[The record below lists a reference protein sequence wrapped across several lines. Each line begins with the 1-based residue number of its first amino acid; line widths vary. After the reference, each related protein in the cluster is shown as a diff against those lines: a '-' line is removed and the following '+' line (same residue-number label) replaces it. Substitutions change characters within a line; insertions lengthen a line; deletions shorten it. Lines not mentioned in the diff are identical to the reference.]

1 MLSIFGST
9 SIHVLRSIQQL
20 IFFAMMI
27 ALSLTLTQR
36 SVNRLITIFLVCLP
50 MKIVPPFIYSFQLN
64 RDIAPLTDIE
74 ITPAIVFDKLM
85 HLNPSKSSG
94 PEGWLLLSL
103 KEMAQQLCAPLCILF
118 KKSL

>member
-1 MLSIFGST
+1 MFTNEDCSSI
-9 SIHVLRSIQQL
+9 R
-20 IFFAMMI
+20 
-27 ALSLTLTQR
+27 
-36 SVNRLITIFLVCLP
+36 
-50 MKIVPPFIYSFQLN
+50 SFQLN

-118 KKSL
+118 KKSLESSILPNTWKEAFITPIHKMTVLP